1 MHYLGGLLSIA
12 FPTFLG
18 WSLIRVVDRRQAFGE
33 LERLSLAGALGI
45 GFLAWWMLLL
55 DWFSMPFSRSSLV
68 IPMVAV
74 SICGIFLGGLR
85 INRSPVKR
93 SKAGPTDIVLIT
105 VIVIQL
111 LATIVFSLVRPI
123 ETHDAVFNWGLKA
136 KAIFLAH
143 GIPMSLLE
151 TNLSPNPTYPLLMP
165 LAQAYVSLFLG
176 NYDDFCAKWVC
187 IVLLLSFLSF
197 LYLVLRRTGASLRT
211 SLFAVAMVCT
221 IPQVVEQT
229 GNGYADLPVGIYLGL
244 GGICLYLW
252 FRERT
257 PLFVL
262 LSAQLL
268 AFAALTKDE
277 GLAVAFLVLCFIT
290 ARVLWKPEMPIAG
303 RLATII
309 GFVVTFGV
317 LLLPWLRL
325 RIYLE
330 LAGHAYLVR
339 RPLPRFEWGRL
350 ERIFSILYSYQV
362 QWFSLRNWN
371 LLWIFLLVG
380 IVVGMRY
387 IRRSD
392 LMSIGLLILGQLLI
406 YALFYIL
413 VPDENHP
420 VMNLHWYLTTTVSR
434 MLLQLTPLS
443 VFFLGS
449 LLASLES
456 QGPG

>member
-1 MHYLGGLLSIA
+1 MHYLGGLLSVA
-12 FPTFLG
+12 FPTLLG
-18 WSLIRVVDRRQAFGE
+18 WSLVRMADRRQALSE
-33 LERLSLAGALGI
+33 LERLSLGGALGI
-45 GFLAWWMLLL
+45 GCLVWWMLFL
-55 DWFSMPFSRSSLV
+55 DWLSIPFSRNNLV

-74 SICGIFLGGLR
+74 SIFGLLRGGLR
-85 INRSPVKR
+85 INRSHIQR

-105 VIVIQL
+105 VIGLQL
-111 LATIVFSLVRPI
+111 VATIVFSLVRPI
-123 ETHDAVFNWGLKA
+123 EAHDAVFNWGLKA

-143 GIPMSLLE
+143 GIPMGLLD

-165 LAQAYVSLFLG
+165 LAQSYVSLFLG
-176 NYDDFCAKWVC
+176 EYDDFCAKWVC

-197 LYLVLRRTGASLRT
+197 LYFALRRTGASLRT
-211 SLFAVAMVCT
+211 SLFAVAMIST

-244 GGICLYLW
+244 AGICIYLW
-252 FRERT
+252 LREQT

-262 LSAQLL
+262 LAAQLL

-277 GLAVAFLVLCFIT
+277 GLAVAALVLCFIV
-290 ARVLWKPEMPIAG
+290 ARVLWKPAVPG
-303 RLATII
+303 RLATLI
-309 GFVVTFGV
+309 GFVATFGV

-330 LAGHAYLVR
+330 LAGHAYLIR

-371 LLWIFLLVG
+371 LLWVFLLVG
-380 IVVGMRY
+380 IVVGLRY
-387 IRRSD
+387 IRRSE
-392 LMSIGLLILGQLLI
+392 LMSIGLLIVGQLLV
-406 YALFYIL
+406 YTVFYIL

-420 VMNLHWYLTTTVSR
+420 VMNLHWYLATTVSR

-449 LLASLES
+449 LLGSLES
-456 QGPG
+456 QGSG